1 MVLFYL
7 LISAMPLVR
16 DPLWEHFL
24 SDLTAIKYLGL
35 ACLLYAAWYCL
46 VRRRLP
52 QLYTSAPALAMTGL
66 CVWAAGS
73 WFALGAPITWDKSP
87 LLSYTSFLLLL
98 VVTASVV
105 DNWRRFEHVL
115 WAIVLSVSIASLY
128 VVREWQEYHA
138 VYAQFRPGWVTGDPN
153 YFTASALVGLP
164 LALAF
169 CSRSLPAWKRLLAAG
184 CALLTLM
191 ATAFAASRGGMI
203 GLVVMAAWYA
213 AKKKHLGAFVLLVVL
228 AAPPLLL
235 WSRSPLN
242 RLIDPNASDIKSSDT
257 RLALWQAGVSMVTQH
272 PLHGIGLGE
281 FKVEV
286 ERYAAGHKDLDHIAH
301 NTYLALAAEMGLP
314 ALLLY
319 LTMLAGAWFALARL
333 RSAATTPAPFPP
345 RPPLAFLEDTA
356 REKPAL
362 TAPASAALPAWLA
375 EAALGMQ
382 AGILGF
388 SVSAIF
394 LSAQYTKLFWL
405 LIAVAATAAN
415 LLAQPAG
422 TAARVTQAQFATR
435 SPEFAPDAAR

>member
-7 LISAMPLVR
+7 LISAMPLLR

-46 VRRRLP
+46 VRRRAP
-52 QLYTSAPALAMTGL
+52 QLWTSAPALAMTGL

-73 WFALGAPITWDKSP
+73 WFALGAPIAWDKSP

-98 VVTASVV
+98 IVTVSVV
-105 DNWRRFEHVL
+105 DDWRRFEHVL

-128 VVREWQEYHA
+128 IVREWQEYHA
-138 VYAQFRPGWVTGDPN
+138 VYAQFRPGWITGDPN

-169 CSRSLPAWKRLLAAG
+169 CSRSLPAWKRLCAAG
-184 CALLTLM
+184 CTLLTLV

-203 GLVVMAAWYA
+203 GLLAMAAWYA
-213 AKKKHLGAFVLLVVL
+213 WKKKHLGVFVLLLVL

-242 RLIDPNASDIKSSDT
+242 RLIDPSASDVKSSDT
-257 RLALWQAGVSMVTQH
+257 RLALWQAGLNMITQH

-286 ERYAAGHKDLDHIAH
+286 EQYAAGHKDLDHIAH

-333 RSAATTPAPFPP
+333 RSAATTPVLLPQ
-345 RPPLAFLEDTA
+345 RPPAVFWGEAA
-356 REKPAL
+356 RQKPARIGP
-362 TAPASAALPAWLA
+362 APADLPAWLA

-382 AGILGF
+382 AAILGF

-415 LLAQPAG
+415 LLAQPARA
-422 TAARVTQAQFATR
+422 AARTAPAQFATR
-435 SPEFAPDAAR
+435 CPELAPHATR

>member
-46 VRRRLP
+46 LRRRLP
-52 QLYTSAPALAMTGL
+52 QLWTSAPALAMTGL

-73 WFALGAPITWDKSP
+73 WFALGVPIAWDKSP
-87 LLSYTSFLLLL
+87 LLSYTSFFLLL

-105 DNWRRFEHVL
+105 DNWRRFEYVL

-128 VVREWQEYHA
+128 IVREWQEYHA

-169 CSRSLPAWKRLLAAG
+169 CSRALPAWKRLLASG
-184 CALLTLM
+184 CALLTLV
-191 ATAFAASRGGMI
+191 ASAFAASRGGMI
-203 GLVVMAAWYA
+203 GLLVMAAWYA
-213 AKKKHLGAFVLLVVL
+213 GKKKHLGVLVLLVVL

-235 WSRSPLN
+235 WPRSPLN
-242 RLIDPNASDIKSSDT
+242 RLIDPNASDVKSSDT
-257 RLALWQAGVSMVTQH
+257 RLALWQAGVNMVTQH
-272 PLHGIGLGE
+272 PLYGIGLGE

-286 ERYAAGHKDLDHIAH
+286 EQYAAGHKDLDHIAH

-319 LTMLAGAWFALARL
+319 LTMLAGAWGALARL
-333 RSAATTPAPFPP
+333 RSAATTALLPQRSPI
-345 RPPLAFLEDTA
+345 AFLEDA
-356 REKPAL
+356 EREKPAL
-362 TAPASAALPAWLA
+362 TVPVSAALPAWLA

-382 AGILGF
+382 AAILGF

-405 LIAVAATAAN
+405 LIAVAATATN
-415 LLAQPAG
+415 LLAQPASA
-422 TAARVTQAQFATR
+422 AARATAAQFATR